1 MSGFFGGEFGDNVE
15 PISRADLLMAPPITR
30 GKYRDWQGDLYDVM
44 HVVRDVH
51 EGLWLVLYRSLVD
64 VEQPMM
70 VMSYA
75 RFFGTVD
82 VGAYRPV
89 PRFSPV
95 EEVAYQPTSP
105 IPPPLPRASFNVR
118 RTEGGT
124 KPNTGTDASGHG
136 QAAGGS
142 GGTLGA
148 KASGAADG
156 AANMASGVTVAPVAS
171 ELPTRRLA
179 PRAPKTSAFQR
190 AQEAIASK
198 VPASDPPATT

>member
-105 IPPPLPRASFNVR
+105 IPPPLPRASFNGR

-136 QAAGGS
+136 QAVGGS
-142 GGTLGA
+142 GGALGATLGA
-148 KASGAADG
+148 AVRAS
-156 AANMASGVTVAPVAS
+156 NMAPRLDVAPVAS

-179 PRAPKTSAFQR
+179 PRAPKTPAFQR

-198 VPASDPPATT
+198 VAASDPPATT